1 MICDAFLS
9 EVTLCDVWPLKARF
23 AEHAAA
29 CSSFAYRHETRVNS
43 ASNSSQMR
51 TNNGKGR
58 RRALV
63 MLQRLV
69 VLAQTDFPKGEFAF
83 GRCHDAKDVT

>member
-1 MICDAFLS
+1 MICGAFLS
-9 EVTLCDVWPLKARF
+9 EVTLCDVWALKARF

-29 CSSFAYRHETRVNS
+29 CSSFAYRPETRVNS

-51 TNNGKGR
+51 TNNGKR

-69 VLAQTDFPKGEFAF
+69 VLACPN
-83 GRCHDAKDVT
+83 